1 MNLDVY
7 LGHFTQL
14 FRPLHLYQ
22 GPCYVVAQVIPTMA
36 ATVLRCSLWRDIC
49 GSMGAF
55 AALKAGQVPCYGT
68 TWIHWG
74 IHVFCLITYDCLC
87 LSQPQPFIF
96 VFPFFS
102 FSEGW
107 WHCNYLGQC
116 WGGFRD
122 LVWSSF
128 PAAGTATQM
137 SRCKCR
143 CLPNIPIWCTGA
155 TIDARQAGGAIP
167 PDNCKTFAKAGAW
180 LTRVR

>member
-1 MNLDVY
+1 MNLGVY

-36 ATVLRCSLWRDIC
+36 ATVLRCSLWRR
-49 GSMGAF
+49 
-55 AALKAGQVPCYGT
+55 YGT
-68 TWIHWG
+68 FVAAWVPLQHSRLDKYRAMAQ
-74 IHVFCLITYDCLC
+74 HE
-87 LSQPQPFIF
+87 FIGVSMSF
-96 VFPFFS
+96 AFFS

-116 WGGFRD
+116 WGGFRG

-128 PAAGTATQM
+128 QAAGKATQM

-167 PDNCKTFAKAGAW
+167 PDIQRQLQDVRKLQSTTKAGAW